1 VVRPYVSGFHFG
13 SREGGKASF
22 ARFDNDWCRLDAQ
35 VAEGGKNLSHGAKQ
49 LICFARAILRKS
61 KVLILDEA
69 TASIDNETDKKIQS
83 LVRERFKEST
93 ILTIAHRLNTIYDSD
108 RVLVMDSGRVIE
120 YDAPQTLLSNERGS
134 FRALWDQFQ
143 EAYKQVQVQRQ

>member
-1 VVRPYVSGFHFG
+1 MRDAVMDMPG
-13 SREGGKASF
+13 
-22 ARFDNDWCRLDAQ
+22 RLDAQ

-83 LVRERFKEST
+83 LVRERFKDST
-93 ILTIAHRLNTIYDSD
+93 VLTIAHRLNTIYDSD
-108 RVLVMDSGRVIE
+108 RVLVMDSGQVIE
-120 YDAPQTLLSNERGS
+120 YDAPQTLLADERGS

-143 EAYKQVQVQRQ
+143 EAYD